1 MKREVLNSEANEK
14 MLKILSLVMARVQA
28 ITPELEKTKRQIQ
41 SLLEAKAL
49 GGTRTKKQKQDTSP
63 NGGVRFDDQV
73 DSLMSI
79 LTMNP
84 VAKDKDGSEREME
97 ITDPEGAPPAG
108 AILRWVEEEIG
119 RMSGSIQVLIGD
131 VGALKAAGSED
142 NTTIKKT

>member
-1 MKREVLNSEANEK
+1 
-14 MLKILSLVMARVQA
+14 
-28 ITPELEKTKRQIQ
+28 
-41 SLLEAKAL
+41 
-49 GGTRTKKQKQDTSP
+49 
-63 NGGVRFDDQV
+63 
-73 DSLMSI
+73 
-79 LTMNP
+79 MNP

>member
-73 DSLMSI
+73 DSLMSM